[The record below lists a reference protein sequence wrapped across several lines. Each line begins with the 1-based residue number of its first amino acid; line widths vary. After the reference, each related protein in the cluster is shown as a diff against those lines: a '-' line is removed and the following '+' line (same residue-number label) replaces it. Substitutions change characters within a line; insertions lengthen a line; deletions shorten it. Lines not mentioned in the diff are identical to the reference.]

1 MPSWLDSKQWI
12 MAENVD
18 GINTETAAFPI
29 AVSSVFY
36 INRTSLWKAT
46 QTSSFL
52 KNLAVNSYTT
62 KDVTYYTDS
71 SRDVEKYLIFII
83 GRL

>member
-1 MPSWLDSKQWI
+1 MLVRVRQWI

-18 GINTETAAFPI
+18 GVNTETTAFPI
-29 AVSSVFY
+29 AVSNVFY

-52 KNLAVNSYTT
+52 KNLAVNNYTT
-62 KDVTYYTDS
+62 HDVTYYTDS
-71 SRDVEKYLIFII
+71 THDVENYLIWIV
-83 GRL
+83 GKA